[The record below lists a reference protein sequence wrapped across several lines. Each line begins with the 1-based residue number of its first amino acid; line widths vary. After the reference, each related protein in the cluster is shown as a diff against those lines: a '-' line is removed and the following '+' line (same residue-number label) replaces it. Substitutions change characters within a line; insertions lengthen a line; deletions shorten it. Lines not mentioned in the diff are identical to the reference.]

1 MSNMSVQAPPQAPRK
16 PAILSDALHLACALG
31 AGLIPLTVFVVLSYY
46 QTIRRAEADL
56 TEIAGLAL
64 QLAQDILQEAE
75 LQLTRFVNVSG
86 GRATPESERLLR
98 AIVYTDP
105 YFREAR
111 IIDERG
117 FLIHSTVA
125 PIDLPIEIPADQR
138 ADPSIESLQVIGL
151 QQTPLMRE
159 KSIVLALP
167 TEGQGEVDLLVDP
180 ALVSLFFH
188 EVDLGPRGYLALTGP
203 KGRVLSVLGPP
214 PPTEA
219 IAALTPD
226 PDRIRVTLHN
236 GQTWAVAEVDRDWAL
251 RDWFANLLFSI
262 PVAAVASAALAF
274 IVIRL
279 IRRQMGLDH
288 DLRLAIGRG
297 ELKVEYQPI
306 IDLDNGRC
314 VAAEALLR
322 WRHPVHG
329 YVRPD
334 VFIPIAEETGLIG
347 PLTEWLVRRVI
358 LEQRPVLDR
367 FPDLR
372 LSINC
377 TSSLLVSRDL
387 EQILRSDVVP
397 PDLATSLV
405 FEVTENVF
413 LGQNAN
419 SAREAMSRL
428 RGRGFRFALDDFGAG
443 YSSLGYL
450 QTFEFE
456 FLKIDRSFVQAIG
469 SSNATS
475 PIFDALVDLARKLDI
490 VTVAEGVETE
500 EQRRYVDRRGVPLA
514 QGWLFAMPL
523 PVGEFM
529 HFLAAADSLT
539 PVEGMPQQAGEPR
552 IWASDGRAKQGADHR
567 GRL

>member
-1 MSNMSVQAPPQAPRK
+1 MWDMSVQVPPQAQRR
-16 PAILSDALHLACALG
+16 PAILSDAVHVACALA
-31 AGLIPLTVFVVLSYY
+31 AGLIPLTVFVILSYH

-56 TEIAGLAL
+56 TGFAELAL
-64 QLAQDILQEAE
+64 QLARDILQEAE
-75 LQLTRFVNVSG
+75 LELTRFVNVSG
-86 GRATPESERLLR
+86 GLATPESERLLR
-98 AIVYTDP
+98 EIVYTDP

-111 IIDERG
+111 IIDQRG

-125 PIDLPIEIPADQR
+125 TLDLPIEMPADQR
-138 ADPSIESLQVIGL
+138 ADPSIKSLQVVGL

-167 TEGQGEVDLLVDP
+167 TGGQGEVDLLVDP
-180 ALVSLFFH
+180 GLVSLFFH
-188 EVDLGPRGYLALTGP
+188 EVELGPGGYLALTGP
-203 KGRVLSVLGPP
+203 KGGVLSVLGPP
-214 PPTEA
+214 PPAEA
-219 IAALTPD
+219 VRALTPD
-226 PDRIRVTLHN
+226 PDRIRVTIQA
-236 GQTWAVAEVDRDWAL
+236 GQTWAVAEVGRDWAL
-251 RDWFANLLFSI
+251 RDWFANLRFAI
-262 PVAAVASAALAF
+262 PVAAIASAGLAF
-274 IVIRL
+274 IMIRL
-279 IRRQMGLDH
+279 IRRQRGLDH

-297 ELKVEYQPI
+297 ELNVEYQPI
-306 IDLDNGRC
+306 IALDDGRC

-329 YVRPD
+329 YVRPE

-358 LEQRPVLDR
+358 LEQQPVLDR

-387 EQILRSDVVP
+387 EQILRGDVVP
-397 PDLATSLV
+397 PDLASNLV

-413 LGQNAN
+413 LGHNADA
-419 SAREAMSRL
+419 AREAMSRL

-450 QTFEFE
+450 QRFEFE

-475 PIFDALVDLARKLDI
+475 PIFDALVDLARKFDI

-500 EQRRYVDRRGVPLA
+500 EQHRYVERRGVPLA

-523 PVGEFM
+523 PVGELV
-529 HFLAAADSLT
+529 HFLAGAHTLT
-539 PVEGMPQQAGEPR
+539 PVEAMPQQTPEPG
-552 IWASDGRAKQGADHR
+552 IWASDGRSKQEAEHR
-567 GRL
+567 GRA